1 MCEYV
6 IFFDYDNGYET
17 FRNQSYH
24 FCGSWDDLQDE
35 IKGMKDFCGDFGE
48 CYYNIYAS
56 AIGEA

>member
-6 IFFDYDNGYET
+6 IFYDYDNGYET

-24 FCGSWDDLQDE
+24 
-35 IKGMKDFCGDFGE
+35 FCGDFGE